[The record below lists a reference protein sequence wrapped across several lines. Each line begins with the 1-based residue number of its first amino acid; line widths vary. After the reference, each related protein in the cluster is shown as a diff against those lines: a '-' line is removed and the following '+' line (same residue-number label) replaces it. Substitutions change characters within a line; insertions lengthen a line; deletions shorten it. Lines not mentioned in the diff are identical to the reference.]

1 MRTFLETVQSLALT
15 YGLNLL
21 AAIVIFIIGRWAA
34 KFLANILDKALQK
47 ADVSP
52 ALIGFLR
59 SLAYYAILIITIVAA
74 LDRLGVQTT
83 SFVAILGAAGL
94 AVGLALEGALANFAA
109 GALILFL
116 RPFKIGDLVEIAGK
130 LGTVEEIQIFNTI
143 IVSPD
148 NKTIII
154 PNAQVTGDT
163 ITNYSRKGT
172 VRLDMTFGIGY
183 EDDLLKAKQLLQ
195 EIITADERVLP
206 EPAPLIAVSEL
217 ADSSVNFAV
226 RPYVKISDYWS
237 VYFDITE
244 QVKLRFD
251 KAGISI
257 PYPQTDVHL
266 FSQNGNN

>member
-1 MRTFLETVQSLALT
+1 MSSFLETVQNLALT

-21 AAIVIFIIGRWAA
+21 AAVVILIIGRWVAR
-34 KFLANILDKALQK
+34 FLTNMLDKALQK
-47 ADVSP
+47 ADINPS
-52 ALIGFLR
+52 LIGFLR
-59 SLAYYAILIITIVAA
+59 SLAYYAIIIIAIVAA

-94 AVGLALEGALANFAA
+94 AVGLALEGSLANFAA

-116 RPFKIGDLVEIAGK
+116 RPFKVGDMVEIAGK
-130 LGTVEEIQIFNTI
+130 FGTVEEIQIFNTI
-143 IVSPD
+143 IVTPD
-148 NKTIII
+148 NKTVII

-163 ITNYSRKGT
+163 ITNYSRKGAI
-172 VRLDMTFGIGY
+172 RLDMTFGIGY

-206 EPAPLIAVSEL
+206 EPAPLVAVSEL

-226 RPYVKISDYWS
+226 RPYVKVSDYWG

-251 KAGISI
+251 EAGISI

-266 FSQNGNN
+266 FPQNGNG